1 MPVGALT
8 ATLPDDLALNVAV
21 LYIGASI
28 AGTTVSGTSLGAT
41 QGGIDFKPGIK
52 RRSID
57 YDGARSET
65 EGLSYV
71 IEYDAH
77 LSGSIIQLGAS
88 QIAVLEPGA
97 TSDVSGGTT
106 TYTPIAGDTLYT
118 PTTDYLEDVM
128 AVWQRGN
135 GGLFVVHFPKA
146 MVIDWSL
153 DSKDK
158 AEAKAKIDIKAILD
172 LDDAVTDTG
181 ACPYRILDV
190 AP

>member
-21 LYIGASI
+21 LYVGASI
-28 AGTTVSGTSLGAT
+28 AGTTVSGTKVSAT

-52 RRSID
+52 RRSIE
-57 YDGARSET
+57 YDGQRSET

-71 IEYDAH
+71 IEYDARIT
-77 LSGSIIQLGAS
+77 GSIIQLGAS
-88 QIAVLEPGA
+88 QIAMLEPGS
-97 TSDVSGGTT
+97 TSDESGGIT
-106 TYTPIAGDTLYT
+106 TYTPIAADTLYE
-118 PTTDYLEDVM
+118 PTDDYLTDVM

-146 MVIDWSL
+146 MVMDWSI

-158 AEAKAKIDIKAILD
+158 SEAKVKLDLKAILD
-172 LDDAVTDTG
+172 LDAAVADTG
-181 ACPYRILDV
+181 AAPYTILDV
-190 AP
+190 AA